1 MGLQTVRLSSKLT
14 LIFAALLLAGLLVV
28 APLIHWMTEW
38 WWYSSLGQE
47 GVLLTITLG
56 RSLAWGMSAIAFF
69 LFSWVNYRLALN
81 LTRYSV
87 FRVKAGFAPEGM
99 PIQKMI
105 NALALGL
112 AIFWAFSGASGFLDI
127 WETVLR
133 FYHATGFNL
142 VDPIFSQDV
151 GFYTFTLPFY
161 QLVKNW
167 LLYLV
172 VIGLLTT
179 VPVYIFKGTLDL
191 GRGWQNVIIGRPKAH
206 LTILT
211 MALVLLIAWGYW
223 LARFDLLYSPEGVVF
238 GAGYADAH
246 SRLWVLAVLSLLGA
260 VVVGLLGWSL
270 RRNGV
275 VLALVVLGGYGAIAL
290 LLPLLPALEQQ
301 LSVAP
306 NELTKEAPYIEYNLD
321 FTRQAYGLDRIDR
334 QIYPVEPTLTQEV
347 LQANRATIDNIR
359 LWDYRPLLSTYRE
372 VQELRLYYRFQD
384 VDLDRYT
391 LEQNY
396 RQVMLSAREL
406 EYGRVPDRA
415 KTWVNQRL
423 KYTHGYGLAMSP
435 VNRIT
440 PQGQPEFFIQDI
452 PPVIKTD
459 LVLDQPRIYYG
470 EATDQVIFTGMN
482 TDEFDY
488 PIGQENAANRYD
500 GLGGVSIPTL
510 WHRLLYALDR
520 ADLKILISNY
530 FTPQSRIHYHR
541 QVRDRVQRLAP
552 FLRLDQD
559 PYLVM
564 INGRLQWFLDA
575 YTISNR
581 FPYAEPISPAFNYI
595 RNSVKVVVDAYD
607 GTVQLMV
614 VDDQDPILQTY
625 QKIYPSLFTNAS
637 APIDPEVRAHFRYPE
652 DLFRIQ
658 SQMYLSYHM
667 TNAEVF
673 YNQEDLWRLPIQKY
687 EDKEEVMEPYYVVMK
702 LPDEPEPE
710 FLLILPFTPVNR
722 DNMVAWLAARCDGDR
737 YGEAILYE
745 FPKQELIY
753 GPRQIEARIDQNP
766 EISEQLTLWSQEGSR
781 VIRGDLLVI
790 PIENSLLYV
799 EPIYLRGAQ
808 SQLPELKR
816 VIVAYD
822 QDIFM
827 TETLEESLALMFG
840 AASPTVA
847 AEQPGPAGLQPILP
861 LAQDALETYEA
872 AQEALQNG
880 QWADYGA
887 LNQELADLLR
897 QLNAEVVPME

>member
-1 MGLQTVRLSSKLT
+1 VRLSSKLT
-14 LIFAALLLAGLLVV
+14 LIFAALLLGGLLIVS
-28 APLIHWMTEW
+28 PLIHWMTEW
-38 WWYSSLGQE
+38 WWYGSLGQQ
-47 GVLLTITLG
+47 GVLVTLTVG
-56 RSLAWGMSAIAFF
+56 QSLAWGISALVFF
-69 LFSWVNYRLALN
+69 LFSWGNYRLALN

-87 FRVKAGFAPEGM
+87 FRVKSGFAPEGM
-99 PIQKMI
+99 PVQSMI
-105 NALALGL
+105 SFLAVGL
-112 AIFWAFSGASGFLDI
+112 AVFWALSGASGFLNA
-127 WETVLR
+127 WEIILR
-133 FYHATGFNL
+133 FYYASPFNL
-142 VDPIFSQDV
+142 TDPIFGQDV

-161 QLVKNW
+161 HLVRNW

-191 GRGWQNVIIGRPKAH
+191 GRGWQNLIIGRPKAH

-211 MALVLLIAWGYW
+211 MALLVLIAWSYW
-223 LARFDLLYSPEGVVF
+223 LARFELLYSPEGAVF

-246 SRLWVLAVLSLLGA
+246 SGLWVLAALSLLGA
-260 VVVGLLGWSL
+260 VAVGLLGWSL

-275 VLALVVLGGYGAIAL
+275 VFALGVIGSYGAIAF
-290 LLPLLPALEQQ
+290 LLPIIPALEQQ
-301 LSVAP
+301 LIVSP
-306 NELTKEAPYIEYNLD
+306 NELTKETPYIEYNLE
-321 FTRQAYGLDRIDR
+321 FTRQAYGLNSIER
-334 QIYPVEPTLTQEV
+334 QVYPVEPTLTQAK
-347 LQANRATIDNIR
+347 LQDNRATIDNIR

-372 VQELRLYYRFQD
+372 VQGLRLYYSFQD

-406 EYGRVPDRA
+406 EYDRVPARA

-423 KYTHGYGLAMSP
+423 KYTHGYGLTMSP

-452 PPVIKTD
+452 PPVINTD
-459 LVLDQPRIYYG
+459 LVLKQPRIYYG
-470 EATDQVIFTGMN
+470 EATDSLIFTGMG

-488 PIGQENAANRYD
+488 PIGQENAANRYS
-500 GLGGVSIPTL
+500 GLGGIPIPSL
-510 WHRLLYALDR
+510 WQRLLYALDYT
-520 ADLKILISNY
+520 DLRILISNY
-530 FTPQSRIHYHR
+530 FTPQARIHYHR

-552 FLRLDQD
+552 FLRLDED
-559 PYLVM
+559 PYLVLT
-564 INGRLQWFLDA
+564 NGRLQWFLDA
-575 YTISNR
+575 YTISDR
-581 FPYAEPISPAFNYI
+581 FPYAEPISPDFNYI

-607 GTVQLMV
+607 GTVQLLV

-625 QKIYPSLFTNAS
+625 QKIYPSLFTNSS
-637 APIDPEVRAHFRYPE
+637 APIDPAVRAHFRYPE

-673 YNQEDLWRLPIQKY
+673 YNQEDLWRVPIQKY
-687 EDKEEVMEPYYVVMK
+687 EDTEEVMEPYYVVMK
-702 LPDEPEPE
+702 LPEMTEPE
-710 FLLILPFTPVNR
+710 FLLIMPFTPVNR

-766 EISEQLTLWSQEGSR
+766 EISQQLTLWSQEGSR

-799 EPIYLRGAQ
+799 EPIYLRGEQ

-827 TETLEESLALMFG
+827 TATLEESLELMFG
-840 AASPTVA
+840 VASPAAAAA
-847 AEQPGPAGLQPILP
+847 AEPKPSPSPSLSP
-861 LAQDALETYEA
+861 LAQEALKIYEA
-872 AQEALQNG
+872 SQEALQNG
-880 QWADYGA
+880 RWEDYGA
-887 LNQELADLLR
+887 LNQQLADLLR